1 MPRCRREPN
10 GGMEW
15 HGYSLV
21 GVAGFMM
28 IHSNRSSP
36 FGRKCGFDLIVED
49 MMHPSALRM
58 PKSLIFVWLF
68 VAFCDSCTAEAFLT
82 LGGPRSGTQFH
93 AHGPAFLLLAAGKKR
108 S

>member
-1 MPRCRREPN
+1 MSNAKVPKGTKR
-10 GGMEW
+10 G
-15 HGYSLV
+15 HGYSLI
-21 GVAGFMM
+21 GVAGFVM

-36 FGRKCGFDLIVED
+36 FGRKCRFDLIVED

-58 PKSLIFVWLF
+58 PKSLIFCGVLWPR
-68 VAFCDSCTAEAFLT
+68 DSCTAEAFLT